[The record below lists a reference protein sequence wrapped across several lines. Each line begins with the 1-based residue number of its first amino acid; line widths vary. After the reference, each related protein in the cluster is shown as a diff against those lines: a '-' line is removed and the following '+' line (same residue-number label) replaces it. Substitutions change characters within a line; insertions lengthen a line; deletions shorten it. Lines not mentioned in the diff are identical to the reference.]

1 MSHATIAKAPEA
13 AAANT
18 AVIRS
23 WAAPVTY
30 LVLGLLA
37 LVGFAIGSPNADARF
52 RITDGS
58 QKISVPDL
66 VLGTTF
72 VGWAG
77 AVVMLGIA
85 AYAFVLVRA
94 GRKPARWM
102 MPVFAAAF
110 VISFLVWAIGS
121 ADTPNVYLSGLIAGS
136 FTLATP
142 LIFGSLSGVLCE
154 RAGVVNIA
162 IEGQLL
168 AGAFCAAIVGSM
180 TGSLFAGVLAA
191 VVGSVLVSMV
201 LAVFAIKYRVNQVI
215 VGVVLNVLV
224 AGLTSFLFSTV
235 MVTDPEK
242 YNAPP
247 AFSVIRIPLLADIPI
262 FGPIFFNQTILGY
275 GMYIAVFVVWFGL
288 FKTRW
293 GLRVRAVG
301 EHPKAADTVGIKVN
315 SLRFWN
321 VVLARRRRRRRRRVL
336 HAGDL
341 LELQQ
346 GNDGGAGLHRP
357 GRIDLRPLEP
367 DRSVLRG
374 AALRVLAEP
383 LLRADDPRHPG
394 AEPVHADAAVRRDD
408 LRGGRPGRQVQGA
421 RRRRRTVR
429 EGVAGPWNRQPST
442 QPTWETLRVAAVA
455 AMERA
460 YAPYSKFK
468 VGAAALTEDGRSSPA
483 ATWRTRPTGSPC
495 APNAPWSASSS
506 PPAAASCAPSTAS
519 TRPAGR

>member
-13 AAANT
+13 AAAHT

-37 LVGFAIGSPNADARF
+37 LLGFAIGSPNADARF

-94 GRKPARWM
+94 GHKPARWM

-235 MVTDPEK
+235 MVTDPET

-321 VVLARRRRRRRRRVL
+321 VVLAGVV
-336 HAGDL
+336 AGV
-341 LELQQ
+341 
-346 GNDGGAGLHRP
+346 GGAFFTLVTSSSFNKEMTAGQGFIAL
-357 GRIDLRPLEP
+357 
-367 DRSVLRG
+367 
-374 AALRVLAEP
+374 AALIFGRWNPIGAFFAALLFGFSLNLSFVLTI
-383 LLRADDPRHPG
+383 LG
-394 AEPVHADAAVRRDD
+394 TPVPSQFMQMLPYAVTIF
-408 LRGGRPGRQVQGA
+408 A
-421 RRRRRTVR
+421 
-429 EGVAGPWNRQPST
+429 VAG
-442 QPTWETLRVAAVA
+442 LVGK
-455 AMERA
+455 
-460 YAPYSKFK
+460 SK
-468 VGAAALTEDGRSSPA
+468 APA
-483 ATWRTRPTGSPC
+483 ADGEPYVKE
-495 APNAPWSASSS
+495 
-506 PPAAASCAPSTAS
+506 
-519 TRPAGR
+519 

>member
-1 MSHATIAKAPEA
+1 MSNATATRTPGKATE
-13 AAANT
+13 NI

-52 RITDGS
+52 RISDGS

-72 VGWAG
+72 VGWSG
-77 AVVMLGIA
+77 AVIMLGIA

-94 GRKPARWM
+94 GRKLAPWM
-102 MPVFAAAF
+102 LPVFATVF
-110 VISFLVWAIGS
+110 VISFLVWVIGS
-121 ADTPNVYLSGLIAGS
+121 ATTPNVYLSGLIAGS

-180 TGSLFAGVLAA
+180 TGSLVAGVLAA
-191 VVGSVLVSMV
+191 VIGSVLVSMV
-201 LAVFAIKYRVNQVI
+201 LAVFAIKYLVNQVI

-235 MVTDPEK
+235 MIANPEK
-242 YNAPP
+242 FNAPP
-247 AFSVIRIPLLADIPI
+247 SFEVIRIPFLADIPI

-275 GMYIAVFVVWFGL
+275 GMYVAVFLVWFGL

-321 VVLARRRRRRRRRVL
+321 VVLAGVV
-336 HAGDL
+336 AGI
-341 LELQQ
+341 
-346 GNDGGAGLHRP
+346 GGAFFTLVTSSSFNKEMTAGQGFIAL
-357 GRIDLRPLEP
+357 
-367 DRSVLRG
+367 
-374 AALRVLAEP
+374 AALIFGRWNPIGAFFAALLFGFSLNLSFVLTI
-383 LLRADDPRHPG
+383 LG
-394 AEPVHADAAVRRDD
+394 TPVPSQFMQMLPYAVTIF
-408 LRGGRPGRQVQGA
+408 A
-421 RRRRRTVR
+421 
-429 EGVAGPWNRQPST
+429 VAG
-442 QPTWETLRVAAVA
+442 LVGK
-455 AMERA
+455 
-460 YAPYSKFK
+460 SK
-468 VGAAALTEDGRSSPA
+468 APA
-483 ATWRTRPTGSPC
+483 ADGEPYVKE
-495 APNAPWSASSS
+495 
-506 PPAAASCAPSTAS
+506 
-519 TRPAGR
+519 

>member
-1 MSHATIAKAPEA
+1 MSNATATRTPGKATE
-13 AAANT
+13 NI

-30 LVLGLLA
+30 LVLGLVA

-52 RITDGS
+52 RISDGS

-72 VGWAG
+72 VGWSG
-77 AVVMLGIA
+77 AVIMLGIA

-94 GRKPARWM
+94 GRKLARWM
-102 MPVFAAAF
+102 LPVFATVF
-110 VISFLVWAIGS
+110 VISFLVWVIGS
-121 ADTPNVYLSGLIAGS
+121 ANTPNVYLSGLIAGS

-180 TGSLFAGVLAA
+180 TGSLVAGVLAA
-191 VVGSVLVSMV
+191 VIGSVLVSMV
-201 LAVFAIKYRVNQVI
+201 LAVFAIKYLVNQVI

-235 MVTDPEK
+235 MVANPEK
-242 YNAPP
+242 FNAPP
-247 AFSVIRIPLLADIPI
+247 SFEVIRIPFLADIPI

-275 GMYIAVFVVWFGL
+275 GMYVAVFLVWFGL

-321 VVLARRRRRRRRRVL
+321 VVLAGVV
-336 HAGDL
+336 AGI
-341 LELQQ
+341 
-346 GNDGGAGLHRP
+346 GGAFFTLVTSSSFNKEMTAGQGFIAL
-357 GRIDLRPLEP
+357 
-367 DRSVLRG
+367 
-374 AALRVLAEP
+374 AALIFGRWNPIGAFFAALLFGFSLNLSFVLTI
-383 LLRADDPRHPG
+383 LG
-394 AEPVHADAAVRRDD
+394 TPVPSQFMQMLPYAVTIF
-408 LRGGRPGRQVQGA
+408 A
-421 RRRRRTVR
+421 
-429 EGVAGPWNRQPST
+429 VAG
-442 QPTWETLRVAAVA
+442 LVGK
-455 AMERA
+455 
-460 YAPYSKFK
+460 SK
-468 VGAAALTEDGRSSPA
+468 APA
-483 ATWRTRPTGSPC
+483 ADGEPYVKE
-495 APNAPWSASSS
+495 
-506 PPAAASCAPSTAS
+506 
-519 TRPAGR
+519 

>member
-13 AAANT
+13 AAAHT

-37 LVGFAIGSPNADARF
+37 LLGFAIGSPNADARF

-235 MVTDPEK
+235 MVTDPET

-275 GMYIAVFVVWFGL
+275 SMYIAVFVVWFGL

-321 VVLARRRRRRRRRVL
+321 VVLAGVV
-336 HAGDL
+336 AGV
-341 LELQQ
+341 
-346 GNDGGAGLHRP
+346 GGAFFTLVTSSSFNKEMTAGQGFIAL
-357 GRIDLRPLEP
+357 
-367 DRSVLRG
+367 
-374 AALRVLAEP
+374 AALIFGRWNPIGAFFAALLFGFSLNLSFVLTI
-383 LLRADDPRHPG
+383 LG
-394 AEPVHADAAVRRDD
+394 TPVPSQFMQMLPYAVTIF
-408 LRGGRPGRQVQGA
+408 A
-421 RRRRRTVR
+421 
-429 EGVAGPWNRQPST
+429 VAG
-442 QPTWETLRVAAVA
+442 LVGK
-455 AMERA
+455 
-460 YAPYSKFK
+460 SK
-468 VGAAALTEDGRSSPA
+468 APA
-483 ATWRTRPTGSPC
+483 ADGEPYVKE
-495 APNAPWSASSS
+495 
-506 PPAAASCAPSTAS
+506 
-519 TRPAGR
+519 

>member
-13 AAANT
+13 AAAQT

-23 WAAPVTY
+23 WAAPATY
-30 LVLGLLA
+30 MVLGLLS
-37 LVGFAIGSPNADARF
+37 LLGFAIGSPNADARF

-58 QKISVPDL
+58 QKISVPDM

-242 YNAPP
+242 YNEPP

-275 GMYIAVFVVWFGL
+275 GMYLAVFVVWFGL

-321 VVLARRRRRRRRRVL
+321 VVLAGVV
-336 HAGDL
+336 AGV
-341 LELQQ
+341 
-346 GNDGGAGLHRP
+346 GGAFFTLVTSSSFNKEMTAGQGFIAL
-357 GRIDLRPLEP
+357 
-367 DRSVLRG
+367 
-374 AALRVLAEP
+374 AALIFGRWNPIGAFFAALLFGFSLNLSFVLTI
-383 LLRADDPRHPG
+383 LG
-394 AEPVHADAAVRRDD
+394 TPVPSQFMQMLPYAVTIFAVAGLVGKSKAPAAV
-408 LRGGRPGRQVQGA
+408 G
-421 RRRRRTVR
+421 
-429 EGVAGPWNRQPST
+429 E
-442 QPTWETLRVAAVA
+442 
-455 AMERA
+455 
-460 YAPYSKFK
+460 PYVK
-468 VGAAALTEDGRSSPA
+468 E
-483 ATWRTRPTGSPC
+483 
-495 APNAPWSASSS
+495 
-506 PPAAASCAPSTAS
+506 
-519 TRPAGR
+519 

>member
-1 MSHATIAKAPEA
+1 MSHATIATAP

-37 LVGFAIGSPNADARF
+37 LVGFALGSPHSDARF

-58 QKISVPDL
+58 QKINIPDL

-85 AYAFVLVRA
+85 AYAFVLVRG

-102 MPVFAAAF
+102 MPVFAAVF
-110 VISFLVWAIGS
+110 VTSFLVWAIGS

-136 FTLATP
+136 FMLATP

-180 TGSLFAGVLAA
+180 TGSLVAGVLAA
-191 VVGSVLVSMV
+191 VIGSVLVSMV

-235 MVTDPEK
+235 MVADPEK
-242 YNAPP
+242 FNTPP
-247 AFSVIRIPLLADIPI
+247 AFSVIRIPVLADIPI
-262 FGPIFFNQTILGY
+262 FGPIFFDQTILGY
-275 GMYIAVFVVWFGL
+275 SMYVAVFLVWFGL

-315 SLRFWN
+315 ALRFWN
-321 VVLARRRRRRRRRVL
+321 VVLAGVV
-336 HAGDL
+336 AGI
-341 LELQQ
+341 
-346 GNDGGAGLHRP
+346 GGAFFTLVTSSSFNKEMTAGQGFIAL
-357 GRIDLRPLEP
+357 
-367 DRSVLRG
+367 
-374 AALRVLAEP
+374 AALIFGRWNPIGAFFAALLFGFSLNLSFVLTI
-383 LLRADDPRHPG
+383 LG
-394 AEPVHADAAVRRDD
+394 TPVPSQFMQMLPYAVTIF
-408 LRGGRPGRQVQGA
+408 A
-421 RRRRRTVR
+421 
-429 EGVAGPWNRQPST
+429 VAG
-442 QPTWETLRVAAVA
+442 LVGK
-455 AMERA
+455 
-460 YAPYSKFK
+460 SK
-468 VGAAALTEDGRSSPA
+468 APA
-483 ATWRTRPTGSPC
+483 ADGEPYVKE
-495 APNAPWSASSS
+495 
-506 PPAAASCAPSTAS
+506 
-519 TRPAGR
+519 

>member
-1 MSHATIAKAPEA
+1 MSNATATRTPGKATE
-13 AAANT
+13 NI

-52 RITDGS
+52 RISDGS

-72 VGWAG
+72 VGWSG
-77 AVVMLGIA
+77 AVIMLGIA

-94 GRKPARWM
+94 GRKLARWM
-102 MPVFAAAF
+102 LPVFATVF
-110 VISFLVWAIGS
+110 VISFLVWVIGS
-121 ADTPNVYLSGLIAGS
+121 ATTPNVYLSGLIAGS

-180 TGSLFAGVLAA
+180 TGSLVAGVLAA
-191 VVGSVLVSMV
+191 VIGSVLVSMV
-201 LAVFAIKYRVNQVI
+201 LAVFAIKYLVNQVI

-235 MVTDPEK
+235 MIANPEK
-242 YNAPP
+242 FNAPP
-247 AFSVIRIPLLADIPI
+247 SFEVIRIPFLADIPI

-275 GMYIAVFVVWFGL
+275 GMYVAVFLVWFGL

-321 VVLARRRRRRRRRVL
+321 VVLAGVV
-336 HAGDL
+336 AGI
-341 LELQQ
+341 
-346 GNDGGAGLHRP
+346 GGAFFTLVTSSSFNKEMTAGQGFIAL
-357 GRIDLRPLEP
+357 
-367 DRSVLRG
+367 
-374 AALRVLAEP
+374 AALIFGRWNPIGAFFAALLFGFSLNLSFVLTI
-383 LLRADDPRHPG
+383 LG
-394 AEPVHADAAVRRDD
+394 TPVPSQFMQMLPYAVTIF
-408 LRGGRPGRQVQGA
+408 A
-421 RRRRRTVR
+421 
-429 EGVAGPWNRQPST
+429 VAG
-442 QPTWETLRVAAVA
+442 LVGK
-455 AMERA
+455 
-460 YAPYSKFK
+460 SK
-468 VGAAALTEDGRSSPA
+468 APA
-483 ATWRTRPTGSPC
+483 ADGEPYVKE
-495 APNAPWSASSS
+495 
-506 PPAAASCAPSTAS
+506 
-519 TRPAGR
+519 